1 MSLALRIIAALVV
14 LGVGDALWLS
24 YFAPAVF
31 RPTLGAILLDEPRWA
46 AVAVFYLAYAV
57 GIAIFAIAPAM
68 RTGSVWT
75 ALLYGALFG
84 LFAYGTY
91 DTTNFATLKA
101 WTLQLAL
108 MDTAWGAFLT
118 AVAAAAG
125 YSVATRFG

>member
-1 MSLALRIIAALVV
+1 MSLALRYVVALVV

-46 AVAVFYLAYAV
+46 AVIVFYLAYAA
-57 GIAIFAIAPAM
+57 GIAIFAISPAM

-91 DTTNFATLKA
+91 DATNFATLKA
-101 WTLQLAL
+101 WTLPLAL
-108 MDTAWGAFLT
+108 MDTAWGTVLT
-118 AVAAAAG
+118 AMAAAAG
-125 YSVATRFG
+125 TAAAARLG